1 MIFSIIFRQPY
12 TNLSF
17 SCHFQIICE
26 FICYSRTLLS
36 HFVGFSAKSTTN
48 FYNVFLYLFFQPH
61 VEVGLSTSNDTLIRC
76 VLIFAEGIFE
86 GECHVVHPRDPSS
99 TITVPIYPPRDI
111 PVDLH
116 IKAFVGYR
124 NSKHFHVFELT
135 RQMPRFAMYCKITE

>member
-1 MIFSIIFRQPY
+1 MRIYIATLFRDQPHIKLY
-12 TNLSF
+12 SF
-17 SCHFQIICE
+17 FFQQLMY
-26 FICYSRTLLS
+26 FL
-36 HFVGFSAKSTTN
+36 FV
-48 FYNVFLYLFFQPH
+48 FQPH